1 MGNVQN
7 NLVKGK
13 WSDLESFAMIIT
25 MAMFFLFL
33 TLIYVIFNFLQTSVT
48 TAYNQVVEIKKE
60 RAGEPISPVDSSNF
74 FTENTPLILSLL
86 GGILATIAIIISLYR
101 YSQNKKRKKRQLFVQ
116 KWESC
121 FAGIFGLPE
130 NDQYIKA
137 LKTRIE
143 LAILNQDLLLL
154 QQLEAEFDNELIA
167 LEKCKE
173 LADSTSLDKRNEVI
187 GKVIDNIRMK
197 QQALST
203 TDNQTLQME
212 LDILS
217 KSQ

>member
-7 NLVKGK
+7 SIVKGK
-13 WSDLESFAMIIT
+13 WFDLESFSMIIT
-25 MAMFFLFL
+25 MAVFILFL
-33 TLIYVIFNFLQTSVT
+33 TLIYVVFNFLQTSVT
-48 TAYNQVVEIKKE
+48 TAFNQVVEIEKE
-60 RAGEPISPVDSSNF
+60 RAAEPVSTVNSSNF

-86 GGILATIAIIISLYR
+86 GGILATIAIIISVYR
-101 YSQNKKRKKRQLFVQ
+101 YSQNKKMKKRQLFVQ

-121 FAGIFGLPE
+121 FAGIFDLPE

-173 LADSTSLDKRNEVI
+173 LANSTSLDKRNEVI
-187 GKVIDNIRMK
+187 EKVIANIHIK
-197 QQALST
+197 QQTLST

-217 KSQ
+217 KGQ